1 MGWHKAARVGPALLY
16 SSQKTTKR
24 KCVHVTMGEGFK
36 LNLAGIEPY
45 GCLCGRLMRG
55 LSFLLVAFQL
65 FCLSSAIV
73 ALAQIFPMTW
83 LEPLVPAFYAK
94 GITAVSGA
102 TGLTVALFLWLVQRT
117 SNKECGIQMHVLYFW
132 ACPPYIVSFACFGVG
147 TLIALYWG
155 NTVADVKIV
164 IWQMGLLF
172 LNTVAWLVLASMMCF
187 VFIFSTGR
195 RQKIARTYL
204 VRKAKKAKKEA
215 ELRQWIEL
223 LLKDAKSCIEANDG
237 QGLGIIFKVIE
248 AIGNKFAVDVSDCEI
263 DINSE
268 ACKCTRFYLWAWE
281 KMLDSL
287 SRESKVKLF
296 AAWYQEKIKAA
307 DMSIPELVW
316 YYSAMKE
323 LSVDDDFIP
332 ACNFVILQVKQAES
346 TLDAH
351 AKDELIYQFIA
362 AATIFQA
369 IDNVYSGGVSED
381 IMEMNSKVISLLE
394 RSASEIIYPKSEN
407 AWKFGM
413 TAICILAAEN
423 NWWEAQFAM
432 NKDNLV
438 EVVNE
443 ECQKIEVL
451 CGGNPEPIKNRAKAT
466 AVT

>member
-1 MGWHKAARVGPALLY
+1 
-16 SSQKTTKR
+16 
-24 KCVHVTMGEGFK
+24 MGEGFK

-147 TLIALYWG
+147 TLFALYWG
-155 NTVADVKIV
+155 NTVADVTTV

-172 LNTVAWLVLASMMCF
+172 FNTAAWLVLASMMCF

-248 AIGNKFAVDVSDCEI
+248 AIGNKFAVDISNCEI

-268 ACKCTRFYLWAWE
+268 ACKCTKFYLWAWE

-307 DMSIPELVW
+307 DMGIPELVW

-323 LSVDDDFIP
+323 LSVDDNAIP
-332 ACNFVILQVKQAES
+332 ACNFVISQFKLAES
-346 TLDAH
+346 TLDIH
-351 AKDELIYQFIA
+351 AKDELIGQLVVA
-362 AATIFQA
+362 ETIFQA
-369 IDNVYSGGVSED
+369 IDNAYSGGASEEE
-381 IMEMNSKVISLLE
+381 IMEMNSRVISSLE
-394 RSASEIIYPKSEN
+394 RSASEPIHPTPEN
-407 AWKFGM
+407 TWKFGM
-413 TAICILAAEN
+413 TAIYILAARN
-423 NWWEAQFAM
+423 NWWEAQLAM

-438 EVVNE
+438 EAVNE
-443 ECQKIEVL
+443 ECQKMAML
-451 CGGNPEPIKNRAKAT
+451 CGGNPEPIENRAGAT
-466 AVT
+466 AIRK